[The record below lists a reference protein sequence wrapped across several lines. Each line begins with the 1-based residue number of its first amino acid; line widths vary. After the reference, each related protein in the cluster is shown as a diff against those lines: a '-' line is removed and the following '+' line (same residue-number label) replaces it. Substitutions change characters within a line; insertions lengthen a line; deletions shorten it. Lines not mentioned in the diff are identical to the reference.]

1 MSSVYTS
8 FPAHSKQANLREVC
22 NVVCECFLVLHIVVL
37 KSGCTLSSTEAQA
50 KTFKML
56 ESVIPKAT
64 KLKGSH
70 TVARVMDRFTEES
83 GAIYG
88 QLQEKV
94 RKNLRQR
101 CLRESVREH
110 TLSSSAKDRRFR
122 SPSPATKLRKIS
134 KQEAVHPWFI
144 PRDDQVHIPEP
155 KKITKL
161 RLMSPWGHR
170 RHEKVRDC
178 FYTRPHMWQLQGTT
192 DKGTPPGEFTETLNV
207 SNVDRSPLKK
217 LGKLSPQ
224 VSRIWGLAGA
234 RSDTSWPADVHKDAN
249 SGKIDVIKSKIS
261 PCRRGLTGGR
271 SAPMTW
277 TERSPSPKKWGPYG
291 QLLADRYSLQGNSKH
306 LQNTFPWSPPLKG
319 LQELRAAWC
328 RSRRA
333 MPSTNLDAKDE
344 LCRSNDYDDLSSLEQ
359 SASFRD
365 APHPRSSCP
374 VTR

>member
-1 MSSVYTS
+1 MNVY
-8 FPAHSKQANLREVC
+8 LY
-22 NVVCECFLVLHIVVL
+22 LHIVVL
-37 KSGCTLSSTEAQA
+37 KSGCTFSSTEVQAQ
-50 KTFKML
+50 KSKML
-56 ESVIPKAT
+56 ESVIPKST
-64 KLKGSH
+64 KLKGTH
-70 TVARVMDRFTEES
+70 TVARAMDRYTEET

-101 CLRESVREH
+101 CLRGSVREH

-122 SPSPATKLRKIS
+122 SPSPPTKMKKIS

-144 PRDDQVHIPEP
+144 QRDDQVQSQEP
-155 KKITKL
+155 KKIAKL
-161 RLMSPWGHR
+161 RDMSPWGHR

-178 FYTRPHMWQLQGTT
+178 FYTKPHMWQPQGSTG
-192 DKGTPPGEFTETLNV
+192 KGTPPGEFTETLKV
-207 SNVDRSPLKK
+207 SNVDMSPVKN
-217 LGKLSPQ
+217 LGKLSPK
-224 VSRIWGLAGA
+224 VSRMWGLARA
-234 RSDTSWPADVHKDAN
+234 RSDTSWPADMHKDAK
-249 SGKIDVIKSKIS
+249 SGKIDGIKSKIS

-271 SAPMTW
+271 SAPMTR

-291 QLLADRYSLQGNSKH
+291 QLLADRYGLQGNSKK

-333 MPSTNLDAKDE
+333 MPGTNFDAKDE
-344 LCRSNDYDDLSSLEQ
+344 LSRRSNDYDDLSSQEQ
-359 SASFRD
+359 RASFRD
-365 APHPRSSCP
+365 APHPRSSHS